1 MTLLAARADEQ
12 IANEV
17 TQPMRSISSTTS
29 AVNPVNAVT
38 KVNAVKNPASA
49 VGGRS
54 PGGLYFEPF
63 KAILLPTESRNT
75 GTIRRA

>member
-54 PGGLYFEPF
+54 DLELVGTA
-63 KAILLPTESRNT
+63 AIRISATAPEFTF
-75 GTIRRA
+75 

>member
-17 TQPMRSISSTTS
+17 TQPMRSISSTMS

-38 KVNAVKNPASA
+38 KVNAVKTPS
-49 VGGRS
+49 V
-54 PGGLYFEPF
+54 
-63 KAILLPTESRNT
+63 
-75 GTIRRA
+75 RRRRT